1 MTKISPRR
9 PDGTLFGQ
17 NSAPV
22 GFSVDLSEPLVCV
35 FRGASRPCARF
46 ARDENVEIFSQ
57 CRINTFLFFFSRLSE
72 GASSDSRSLNGEFLR
87 KAIVN
92 CSLTSF
98 VNLWFFKHFEL
109 FSNFFENV
117 LKIVKQ
123 FSNTFSSNFSTEC
136 SKTFSK
142 QIQRD
147 VQRHFQQKNNSKNFS
162 KRFKTLWIVFK
173 QSPNLLNI
181 CQTPNL
187 LNLRKLRWIPR
198 SPPSQPG
205 SRVRRG
211 SASPHA
217 APRRQAHP
225 LLRSSPRPSARRSRS
240 PSAPRLQA
248 PLWKPFAAG
257 PVHL

>member
-1 MTKISPRR
+1 MTKISTRR

-35 FRGASRPCARF
+35 FRGASRPCACF

-92 CSLTSF
+92 CSLKLHLSIF
-98 VNLWFFKHFEL
+98 DFFNHSEL
-109 FSNFFENV
+109 FWNCFENV

-136 SKTFSK
+136 SKTCSNSSK

-147 VQRHFQQKNNSKNFS
+147 VQRHFQKKQ
-162 KRFKTLWIVFK
+162 FKEFFK
-173 QSPNLLNI
+173 EVQNALN
-181 CQTPNL
+181 C
-187 LNLRKLRWIPR
+187 
-198 SPPSQPG
+198 
-205 SRVRRG
+205 
-211 SASPHA
+211 
-217 APRRQAHP
+217 
-225 LLRSSPRPSARRSRS
+225 
-240 PSAPRLQA
+240 
-248 PLWKPFAAG
+248 F
-257 PVHL
+257 